1 MLQSLQNVLKNKDN
15 VVLMGSAVVVCLIG
29 VFIGNNL
36 HNHNDDNDTGTG
48 SNDEKPGVVSE
59 IIKNDNDSADSVET
73 DKKFDSLNDEA
84 EKGIASTDN
93 LKLNINDITG
103 DKSDITGDN
112 KSDIT
117 TIDSSDITSDDSS
130 DITSD
135 DTNINKTNDDSTTA
149 KGISSLVQSQNPILP
164 SVSPTTTN
172 DATKISMDDL
182 INNND
187 PQQSSNPFA
196 NENPALPQGNPVANE
211 NLDLPQSNPFANE
224 NSVLPQGS
232 PSSIPISSS
241 LDTALVNN
249 NSQEKKPVVLEE
261 TGGKNRSKK
270 HRKNKKS
277 KKSRKHNK

>member
-135 DTNINKTNDDSTTA
+135 DTNINKY
-149 KGISSLVQSQNPILP
+149 SQN
-164 SVSPTTTN
+164 
-172 DATKISMDDL
+172 
-182 INNND
+182 
-187 PQQSSNPFA
+187 
-196 NENPALPQGNPVANE
+196 
-211 NLDLPQSNPFANE
+211 
-224 NSVLPQGS
+224 
-232 PSSIPISSS
+232 
-241 LDTALVNN
+241 
-249 NSQEKKPVVLEE
+249 
-261 TGGKNRSKK
+261 
-270 HRKNKKS
+270 
-277 KKSRKHNK
+277 

>member
-103 DKSDITGDN
+103 DKPDITGDN
-112 KSDIT
+112 KPDITSIDSSDIT
-117 TIDSSDITSDDSS
+117 SIDSSDITSDDKP

-135 DTNINKTNDDSTTA
+135 DTNINKTNNDSTTA

-187 PQQSSNPFA
+187 PQQSSNPF
-196 NENPALPQGNPVANE
+196 ANE